1 MKKHLSIACAAAA
14 LTCFMVFPSFA
25 AETRAEYKEEA
36 APVRSE
42 LKAVNDEIAPLR
54 AENRSVAA
62 KYKSIR
68 LEKKNTGT
76 LSVSK
81 ENWKKAKELHAKIKE
96 VHKDGSAETAK
107 SLKAKAKADVKA
119 KNFDSALDSM
129 NQLLE
134 LKKSRLETLKETN
147 EIWKQID
154 ELL

>member
-1 MKKHLSIACAAAA
+1 MA
-14 LTCFMVFPSFA
+14 FPSFA
-25 AETRAEYKEEA
+25 AETRAEYKEAA
-36 APVRSE
+36 APIRSE
-42 LKAVNDEIAPLR
+42 LKAVNDEMEPLHT
-54 AENRSVAA
+54 ENKTISA

-68 LEKKNTGT
+68 LEKKNTGA

-81 ENWKKAKELHAKIKE
+81 ENWKKAKELHAKIKD
-96 VHKDGSAETAK
+96 VHKDGAAGTAK
-107 SLKAKAKADVKA
+107 ALKAKAKADVKA

-129 NQLLE
+129 NQLLD